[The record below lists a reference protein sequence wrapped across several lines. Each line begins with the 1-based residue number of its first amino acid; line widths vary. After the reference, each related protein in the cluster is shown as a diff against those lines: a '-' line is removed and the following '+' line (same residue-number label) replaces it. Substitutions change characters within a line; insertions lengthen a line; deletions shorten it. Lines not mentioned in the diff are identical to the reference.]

1 MSRSFADI
9 GKELSAKRVLVD
21 GGVMSALLGAI
32 VMASLAYDAEMWH
45 QDYPPDIQER
55 AGPMSERAKR
65 ERLVVAAPLFA
76 ILFGAPVL
84 SNLKLKRERGGELSF
99 AAAAANAYAVWL
111 VFNLFD
117 LLVLDYLILIGLN
130 PRFAVLAGTEGMPS
144 YRDLRFPFL
153 GFLKGLV
160 VGLIPSLLIA
170 RLTMRKQPP
179 RRRRWRRW

>member
-1 MSRSFADI
+1 MIKSFADI

-65 ERLVVAAPLFA
+65 ERLVVAVPLFA
-76 ILFGAPVL
+76 ILFGAPL
-84 SNLKLKRERGGELSF
+84 RSNLKLKRERGGELSF

-144 YRDLRFPFL
+144 YRDIRHLFL
-153 GFLKGLV
+153 GFLKGMV

-170 RLTMRKQPP
+170 LLTMRKQPP
-179 RRRRWRRW
+179 RWSR